1 MTLEITPRW
10 IPKDGPGFRPERDL
24 RRFVEN
30 VDISGFGASNFES
43 NLSFVTAQT
52 EEPSGATRG
61 SLWFKRGDGRLYI
74 YDMDF
79 YGPHSYDSA
88 YTGTGLWVAL
98 SDRKE
103 VLVRLYTSDN
113 ATLTITPYWPSVFSA
128 FASASTNVTTQTY
141 RHVPQTQRRGSF
153 GDRLFKMPVWRDIA
167 DRTSAVTLS
176 GPTEYRY
183 EVVVDV
189 GYGVM
194 IAAPGTTGPAPLAT
208 SDAQYTGPYNP
219 SAPYEGNEFFQWYMV
234 ESTYSAMWSNSSP
247 AFYKTFC
254 WAERRRW
261 EFP

>member
-1 MTLEITPRW
+1 MQIIPRW
-10 IPKDGPGFRPERDL
+10 VPKDGPGFRPARDL
-24 RRFVEN
+24 KRFVEN
-30 VDISGFGASNFES
+30 VEISGLGASNFES

-52 EEPSGATRG
+52 LEPSAATRG
-61 SLWFKRGDGRLYI
+61 SLWFKCGDGRLYI

-79 YGPHSYDSA
+79 YGPYGHDSA

-103 VLVRLYTSDN
+103 VLVRLYTSN
-113 ATLTITPYWPSVFSA
+113 SPTLVISPYWPTIFSA
-128 FASASTNVTTQTY
+128 FASASTNVSTQQF
-141 RHVPQTQRRGSF
+141 RHIPQTQRRGGF
-153 GDRLFKMPVWRDIA
+153 GDLIFKMPLWRDA
-167 DRTSAVTLS
+167 VDRTSAVTLA

-194 IAAPGTTGPAPLAT
+194 VAAPGTTGPAPLAT

-219 SAPYEGNEFFQWYMV
+219 ASPYAGDEFFQWYMV
-234 ESTYSAMWSNSSP
+234 QSTYSAMWSNTSP
-247 AFYKTFC
+247 VVYQTFT